1 MNATGRSTATTAE
14 HASSR
19 VLDMG
24 EIWGRYG
31 GDMGEIWGGVSSRAL
46 VGRHD
51 SVFRD
56 YAARRVHRRG
66 RQGRRGPPPTPM
78 AEIWPRYG
86 RDMAEVWPRDGRDTF
101 PAAARHISAPSRL
114 PLGSFSTVSRG
125 SSEQSRSNL
134 GAISGDF
141 AVSRGSSEQAPH
153 TTLRHVRQWWR
164 RRRREKRRRH
174 SGQAA
179 TASSRCQ
186 LRQWWAGGGEWSD
199 ACA

>member
-1 MNATGRSTATTAE
+1 
-14 HASSR
+14 
-19 VLDMG
+19 
-24 EIWGRYG
+24 
-31 GDMGEIWGGVSSRAL
+31 MGEIWGGVSSRAL

-114 PLGSFSTVSRG
+114 PLGSLSTVSRG

-134 GAISGDF
+134 GAISEQSRSNLGRF
-141 AVSRGSSEQAPH
+141 RRFPRQLGAGAAHHPQARAAVVAAEEEGEEAAALGAGGHGVVP
-153 TTLRHVRQWWR
+153 LPAAAVVGGWR
-164 RRRREKRRRH
+164 RVERRMR
-174 SGQAA
+174 
-179 TASSRCQ
+179 
-186 LRQWWAGGGEWSD
+186 LRQGEVRCSHTHEVVGQGPG
-199 ACA
+199 